1 MTLRT
6 DLANAISLSEA
17 LDHVTAALTITST
30 PGLTQTLE
38 LSAPGRSGVRITVN
52 IAAATLT
59 TMLTARQTA
68 IQTAL
73 TALGVTLNACCGG

>member
-6 DLANAISLSEA
+6 EIANAHALSTA
-17 LDHVTAALTITST
+17 LDNVTTALAIVSNT
-30 PGLTQTLE
+30 GLTQTLE
-38 LSAPGRSGVRITVN
+38 PSAPGAAGVRITVN
-52 IAAATLT
+52 IAAGTLT

-73 TALGVTLNACCGG
+73 SALGVT

>member
-6 DLANAISLSEA
+6 DLSNAASLSEA
-17 LDHVTAALTITST
+17 LDNVTAALLITSN
-30 PGLTQTLE
+30 PNLVQTLE
-38 LSAPGRSGVRITVN
+38 LSAPGSAGVRVKVN

-73 TALGVTLNACCGG
+73 TALGVT

>member
-6 DLANAISLSEA
+6 DLTNAISLSEA
-17 LDHVTAALTITST
+17 LDHVTAALTITSN

-38 LSAPGRSGVRITVN
+38 LAAPGRSGVRITVN

-68 IQTAL
+68 IQNLL
-73 TALGVTLNACCGG
+73 TSLGVT

>member
-6 DLANAISLSEA
+6 DLANAHALSAA
-17 LDHVTAALTITST
+17 LDNVTSALAIVSN

-38 LSAPGRSGVRITVN
+38 LSAPGSAGVRITVN

-73 TALGVTLNACCGG
+73 TALGVT